1 MPRVRGGRASSRL
14 ACRQLQADTPSV
26 PVSRSVVAET
36 TALGAADMVGQATG
50 FWSNT
55 YELKAN
61 WTESRGREPEWNDQQ
76 RTDGYAGW
84 KKAVER
90 TLNWVEVG

>member
-1 MPRVRGGRASSRL
+1 
-14 ACRQLQADTPSV
+14 
-26 PVSRSVVAET
+26 
-36 TALGAADMVGQATG
+36 MVGQATG

-61 WTESRGREPEWNDQQ
+61 WTGSRAGSQNGSTSSGR
-76 RTDGYAGW
+76 TGYAGW